1 MATEYIDVSGK
12 AKWARLVEPDSLYN
26 KWQVV
31 LYPDTK
37 SLEVIRK
44 LQTEGIKNKLRKD
57 DEGYNMNF
65 GRPTF
70 IENRKSGLR
79 KTLEPPT
86 VKGKDDKP
94 IDGITVGNGSDV
106 TLGLEV
112 YSHQVPGNRA
122 GAKAARLKSVRVDN
136 LVPYER
142 PKPPVED
149 AKETLF

>member
-1 MATEYIDVSGK
+1 MATEYLDVSGK
-12 AKWARLVEPDSLYN
+12 AKWARFVDPDTLYN

-44 LQTEGIKNKLRKD
+44 LQTEGVRNKLRKD

-70 IENRKSGLR
+70 IERGGVKKSLQPPPVTDKDG
-79 KTLEPPT
+79 KPMDGTL
-86 VKGKDDKP
+86 
-94 IDGITVGNGSDV
+94 VGNGSDL

-112 YSHQVPGNRA
+112 YTHTVPGTRN

-149 AKETLF
+149 TIETLF